1 MGVSDAELPAV
12 DAPREFFLSEIC
24 MRQRVGRSG
33 HTTRYVLVSGSMI
46 CSAASRDT
54 LSCCVATLAIGTRA
68 VPVPETIQQGK
79 MVHVQSIRVDEE
91 KNFFVS
97 VNPGLRKIAAVLV
110 PQNEEEGDAGLSGTQ
125 MKLLK
130 ISAARYYPESDTM
143 GATRHASER
152 NDRVRALLDAL
163 CTLASRWNS
172 FVWLVERAHER
183 SNVSCGRLVAG
194 LYERA
199 IGSTTGSIVRR

>member
-1 MGVSDAELPAV
+1 
-12 DAPREFFLSEIC
+12 
-24 MRQRVGRSG
+24 
-33 HTTRYVLVSGSMI
+33 
-46 CSAASRDT
+46 
-54 LSCCVATLAIGTRA
+54 
-68 VPVPETIQQGK
+68 

-163 CTLASRWNS
+163 
-172 FVWLVERAHER
+172 
-183 SNVSCGRLVAG
+183 
-194 LYERA
+194 
-199 IGSTTGSIVRR
+199 